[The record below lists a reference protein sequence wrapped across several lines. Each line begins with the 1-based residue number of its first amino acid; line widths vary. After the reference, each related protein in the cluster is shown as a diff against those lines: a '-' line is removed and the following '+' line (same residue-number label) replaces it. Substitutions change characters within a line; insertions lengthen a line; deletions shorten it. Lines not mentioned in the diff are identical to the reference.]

1 MHTYIN
7 CGRDGWQ
14 GSQSY
19 AFLCGFLSGHGGV
32 IRAHRGEG
40 EIKGAWLAALLPP
53 DGGVKIHLF
62 LPPAAHIVERERVQ
76 RRDNCP
82 SSLRQKSESRGLNV

>member
-40 EIKGAWLAALLPP
+40 EIKGAWLA
-53 DGGVKIHLF
+53 GG
-62 LPPAAHIVERERVQ
+62 AAGG
-76 RRDNCP
+76 
-82 SSLRQKSESRGLNV
+82 LRSKNTLIFATCGAYCGKRASAAP

>member
-1 MHTYIN
+1 MA
-7 CGRDGWQ
+7 R
-14 GSQSY
+14 QSY

-40 EIKGAWLAALLPP
+40 EIKGAWLGGTAAC
-53 DGGVKIHLF
+53 GVKIHLF

-76 RRDNCP
+76 RLDSMMATLPPSVRSPSRDLN
-82 SSLRQKSESRGLNV
+82 RNRGMTS